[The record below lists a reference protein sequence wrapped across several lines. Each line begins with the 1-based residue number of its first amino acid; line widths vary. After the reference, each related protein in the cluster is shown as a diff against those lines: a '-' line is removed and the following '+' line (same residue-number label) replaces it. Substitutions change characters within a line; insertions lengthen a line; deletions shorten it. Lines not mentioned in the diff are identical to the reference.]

1 MSLIPMDELQTL
13 KAASAVKAVAETAE
27 VEQQKKSVAYD
38 INTAANCGQYEI
50 AYNGRLLDEVKTAL
64 EENGYTITYD
74 IAKMNEPDIAHI
86 SWSEI
91 TENSPKSS
99 KKGK

>member
-13 KAASAVKAVAETAE
+13 KAASAVKSVAETAE

-50 AYNGRLLDEVKTAL
+50 AYNGRLLNEVKTAL

-86 SWSEI
+86 SWANPQSK
-91 TENSPKSS
+91 SP

>member
-13 KAASAVKAVAETAE
+13 KAASAVKSVAETAE

-50 AYNGRLLDEVKTAL
+50 AYNGRLLNEVKTAL

-74 IAKMNEPDIAHI
+74 IAKMNKPDIAHI

-91 TENSPKSS
+91 TENSPESS